1 MDTIALGLH
10 VLFAA
15 IIVGPQILLF
25 LAVVPSTWLIDD
37 EGLRRNVTRVVTQ
50 RFAMLS
56 ALALVGLV
64 LTGVYQLN
72 SSLIDEDVRENMME
86 YRFGTIFVT
95 KMTLLVVLI
104 VLVAVHGMVFG
115 RRIRAASEAVER
127 GEADLAPLESA
138 RRSSMVFSV
147 LILAVSVAILFLGV
161 ALGNHTFSMVQN

>member
-1 MDTIALGLH
+1 MDTLVLGLH

-15 IIVGPQILLF
+15 VIVGPQLLLF

-50 RFAMLS
+50 RFGMLS
-56 ALALVGLV
+56 VLALVGLV
-64 LTGVYQLN
+64 MTGVYQLN
-72 SSLIDEDVRENMME
+72 SSLIDPDVRENMMD

-95 KMTLLVVLI
+95 KMTLLVALI

-127 GEADLAPLESA
+127 GEADAGALEAA
-138 RRSSMVFSV
+138 RRASMVFSV
-147 LILAVSVAILFLGV
+147 LILGVSVVILFLGV

>member
-64 LTGVYQLN
+64 LTGVYRA
-72 SSLIDEDVRENMME
+72 SLPD
-86 YRFGTIFVT
+86 
-95 KMTLLVVLI
+95 
-104 VLVAVHGMVFG
+104 
-115 RRIRAASEAVER
+115 AAS
-127 GEADLAPLESA
+127 DSA
-138 RRSSMVFSV
+138 
-147 LILAVSVAILFLGV
+147 
-161 ALGNHTFSMVQN
+161 